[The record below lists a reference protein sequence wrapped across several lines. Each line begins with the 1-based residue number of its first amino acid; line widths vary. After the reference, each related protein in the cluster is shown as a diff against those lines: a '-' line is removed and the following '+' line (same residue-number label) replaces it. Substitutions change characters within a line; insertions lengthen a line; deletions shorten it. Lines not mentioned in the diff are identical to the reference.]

1 MRASFGLCSIAHPE
15 GIDEHIWNEPEP
27 QPTKTA
33 MKVKTILGSAA
44 TGGLFAMWLVA
55 PAVAKDEPKP
65 AAKWT
70 ETLVPTDEKCLA
82 TGRNEYFI
90 LEPGYQLT
98 LEGKEGGKKVDLIV
112 TVLNETKVVDGVETR
127 MLEERE
133 SADGK
138 LVEVSRNFFAVGE
151 KTHHVY
157 YFGEEVDIYKKGKV
171 VSHEG
176 AWLSGVKGAK
186 FGILVPGQIKVGDR
200 YYSEKAPKVAMDR
213 QENISTDA
221 MIETPAGKFAHCFKV
236 KETTPLES
244 GTEYKLYAPGIGLVQ
259 DGSLKLRKHGFVK

>member
-1 MRASFGLCSIAHPE
+1 
-15 GIDEHIWNEPEP
+15 
-27 QPTKTA
+27 
-33 MKVKTILGSAA
+33 MKIKTIICSVT
-44 TGGLFAMWLVA
+44 TGGLLAVWLVA
-55 PAVAKDEPKP
+55 PAVARDEPKP
-65 AAKWT
+65 AATWT
-70 ETLVPTDEKCLA
+70 ETLMPTDEKFLS

-98 LEGKEGGKKVDLIV
+98 LEGKEGSKKVELVV

-127 MLEERE
+127 ILEERE
-133 SADGK
+133 TADGN

-151 KTHHVY
+151 KTRNVY

-171 VSHEG
+171 VAHEG

-186 FGILVPGQIKVGDR
+186 YGILVPGQIKVGDR

-213 QENISTDA
+213 QENVSTDA
-221 MIETPAGKFAHCFKV
+221 VLETPAGKFEHCFKV

-259 DGSLKLRKHGFVK
+259 DGSLKLVKHGVVK

>member
-1 MRASFGLCSIAHPE
+1 
-15 GIDEHIWNEPEP
+15 
-27 QPTKTA
+27 
-33 MKVKTILGSAA
+33 MKLKTIICFATTAGLLAA
-44 TGGLFAMWLVA
+44 GHGT
-55 PAVAKDEPKP
+55 PAVAKDEPKL
-65 AAKWT
+65 ATTWT
-70 ETLVPTDEKCLA
+70 ETLAPTDVKCLS

-98 LEGKEGGKKVDLIV
+98 FEGKEGSKKVDLIV

-127 MLEERE
+127 ILEERE
-133 SADGK
+133 SADGN
-138 LVEVSRNFFAVGE
+138 LVEVSRNFFAIGE
-151 KTHHVY
+151 KTRNLY

-171 VSHEG
+171 VAHEG

-186 FGILVPGQIKVGDR
+186 YGILVPGQIKVGDR

-221 MIETPAGKFAHCFKV
+221 VLDTPAGKFEHCFKV

-259 DGSLKLRKHGFVK
+259 DGSLKLVKYGVVK

>member
-1 MRASFGLCSIAHPE
+1 
-15 GIDEHIWNEPEP
+15 
-27 QPTKTA
+27 
-33 MKVKTILGSAA
+33 MKVQATICSAA
-44 TGGLFAMWLVA
+44 TSGLLAMGLVA
-55 PAVAKDEPKP
+55 TALARDEPKP
-65 AAKWT
+65 AASWT
-70 ETLVPTDEKCLA
+70 ETLAPTDEKCLS

-98 LEGKEGGKKVDLIV
+98 LAGKEGSKQVELVV
-112 TVLNETKVVDGVETR
+112 TVLNETKLVDGVETR
-127 MLEERE
+127 ILEERE
-133 SADGK
+133 SANGN

-151 KTHHVY
+151 KTRNVY

-186 FGILVPGQIKVGDR
+186 YGILLPGQIKVGDR

-213 QENISTDA
+213 QENVATDA
-221 MIETPAGKFAHCFKV
+221 VLETPAGKFAHCFKV

-259 DGSLKLRKHGFVK
+259 DGNLKLVKHGFVK

>member
-1 MRASFGLCSIAHPE
+1 
-15 GIDEHIWNEPEP
+15 
-27 QPTKTA
+27 
-33 MKVKTILGSAA
+33 MKIKAIIGSAA
-44 TGGLFAMWLVA
+44 ASGLLTLGLLA
-55 PAVAKDEPKP
+55 PALARDEPKP
-65 AAKWT
+65 VGSWT
-70 ETLVPTDEKCLA
+70 ETLAPTVEKYLS

-98 LEGKEGGKKVDLIV
+98 LAGKEGSKKVELVV
-112 TVLNETKVVDGVETR
+112 TVLNETRLVDGVETR
-127 MLEERE
+127 ILEERE
-133 SADGK
+133 SANGH
-138 LVEVSRNFFAVGE
+138 LVEVSLNFFAVGE
-151 KTHHVY
+151 KTRNVY

-171 VSHEG
+171 VAHEG

-186 FGILVPGQIKVGDR
+186 YGILVPGQVKVGDR

-221 MIETPAGKFAHCFKV
+221 ALETPAGHFEHCFKV

-259 DGSLKLRKHGFVK
+259 DGSLKLVKHGSVK

>member
-1 MRASFGLCSIAHPE
+1 MKIK
-15 GIDEHIWNEPEP
+15 
-27 QPTKTA
+27 TK
-33 MKVKTILGSAA
+33 MYYAA
-44 TGGLFAMWLVA
+44 TSGLLAVWLAA
-55 PAVAKDEPKP
+55 PAPAAARDESKP

-70 ETLVPTDEKCLA
+70 ETLVPTDEKCLS

-98 LEGKEGGKKVDLIV
+98 LEGKASSKKVELIV
-112 TVLNETKVVDGVETR
+112 TVLNETRVVDGVETR
-127 MLEERE
+127 VVEERE
-133 SADGK
+133 SADGN

-151 KTHHVY
+151 NTGNVY

-171 VSHEG
+171 VAHEG

-186 FGILVPGQIKVGDR
+186 YGILVPGQIKVGDR
-200 YYSEKAPKVAMDR
+200 YYSEKSPKVAMDR

-221 MIETPAGKFAHCFKV
+221 VLETPAGKFEHCFKV

-259 DGSLKLRKHGFVK
+259 DGSLKLVKHGVVK